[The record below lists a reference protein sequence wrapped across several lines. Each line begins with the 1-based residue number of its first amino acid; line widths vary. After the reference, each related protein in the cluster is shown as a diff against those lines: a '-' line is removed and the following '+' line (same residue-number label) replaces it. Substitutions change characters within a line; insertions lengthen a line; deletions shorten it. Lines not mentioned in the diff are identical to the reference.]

1 MALGLGRTPFQKPF
15 LKLCPQ
21 LIQEL
26 PSAMVNFSYEGFN
39 AKAMV
44 SEMNTVAIREKRNSI
59 FDLFFTPVPLHLV
72 VGVQQT
78 A

>member
-1 MALGLGRTPFQKPF
+1 MANF
-15 LKLCPQ
+15 L
-21 LIQEL
+21 
-26 PSAMVNFSYEGFN
+26 YEGFN

-44 SEMNTVAIREKRNSI
+44 SEMKTVAIREKRNSI

-78 A
+78 AWK